1 MAMENKRTKDKNII
15 EDGNPKLMQRLMA
28 NGRYSLYLEYY
39 EGSERRIK
47 TDSEGKPVFYT
58 EGKMAGKPVYVIH
71 HERRKMKLN
80 APDMFLYKSPRTPE
94 ERQHNKDTK
103 DIARRA
109 RFLAEMERADN
120 PHKVTKRVD
129 NLVAYFEDY
138 VQDYSKK
145 DVRNIR
151 LAVSRFKTFLREKYP
166 TCAVRR
172 SAAEVAVI
180 EEEWKQKH
188 KGVYGRHEINEN
200 EFYRFYLKPSRLNKE
215 MVTEFVAYLSANSE
229 GSGAQ
234 TAYKRF
240 KKIVKF
246 AVSEGVLRT
255 NPCDGITCVYDDY
268 ALVKDV
274 LSADEVSKLLQTHY
288 PGENSEIRRAFTF
301 SLYTGIRFCDVKD
314 LTFSN
319 VDYPNKTLTF
329 EQEKTKGHSK
339 YSSVTIPLREDLL
352 SLIGTPE
359 KFGRG
364 KDDRIFQL
372 PSHTMCLKALRH
384 WTEKA
389 GIEKHV
395 TWHVARHTFAT
406 LVLEGGANI
415 RVVADLL
422 GHSGLNYIQRYTR
435 ARDEKKV
442 AAVNS
447 LPKIV

>member
-1 MAMENKRTKDKNII
+1 MLYVVII
-15 EDGNPKLMQRLMA
+15 E
-28 NGRYSLYLEYY
+28 
-39 EGSERRIK
+39 
-47 TDSEGKPVFYT
+47 
-58 EGKMAGKPVYVIH
+58 H
-71 HERRKMKLN
+71 
-80 APDMFLYKSPRTPE
+80 
-94 ERQHNKDTK
+94 
-103 DIARRA
+103 
-109 RFLAEMERADN
+109 
-120 PHKVTKRVD
+120 
-129 NLVAYFEDY
+129 
-138 VQDYSKK
+138 
-145 DVRNIR
+145 
-151 LAVSRFKTFLREKYP
+151 LAV
-166 TCAVRR
+166 
-172 SAAEVAVI
+172 
-180 EEEWKQKH
+180 
-188 KGVYGRHEINEN
+188 
-200 EFYRFYLKPSRLNKE
+200 
-215 MVTEFVAYLSANSE
+215 
-229 GSGAQ
+229 
-234 TAYKRF
+234 
-240 KKIVKF
+240 
-246 AVSEGVLRT
+246 
-255 NPCDGITCVYDDY
+255 VYDDY